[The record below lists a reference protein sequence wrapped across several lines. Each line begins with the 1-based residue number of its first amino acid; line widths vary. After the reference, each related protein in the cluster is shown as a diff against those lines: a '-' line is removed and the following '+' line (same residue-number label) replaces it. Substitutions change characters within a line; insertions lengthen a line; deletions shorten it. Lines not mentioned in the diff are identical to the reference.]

1 MLLKI
6 VKYMFLKIF
15 ELNFIR
21 RLPLFSTHMPEQKIL
36 IMRKQKYSS
45 FYTSSGAKYHI
56 SKSSTLTVRPTK
68 IPNKMGKAR
77 QRLVSIIYARPIA
90 IFSKVSKLINFE
102 IFLKE
107 EWVVFDRIMKFT
119 CKFMSK
125 N

>member
-1 MLLKI
+1 
-6 VKYMFLKIF
+6 
-15 ELNFIR
+15 
-21 RLPLFSTHMPEQKIL
+21 
-36 IMRKQKYSS
+36 
-45 FYTSSGAKYHI
+45 
-56 SKSSTLTVRPTK
+56 
-68 IPNKMGKAR
+68 MGKAR

-102 IFLKE
+102 IFFKE